1 MGELRTK
8 IVMNNIFYVYIY
20 LDPRKLGSFD
30 YGEFH
35 FDFEPFYVGKGCKEQ
50 WSSHL
55 KLAEIKIYKS
65 YKLNK
70 IRKIQSLGLQPKII
84 KYKDNLTEQEAFD
97 LEKKLIKAIG
107 RLDLG
112 LGPLVNLTDGGEGV
126 KGVIAWSTG
135 KTKGTHPGIARMS
148 EKLKVIKKGKLRGTK
163 EDTPWIARAA
173 EKRKGRTKET
183 YPGVERAAEKHRGRT
198 KENHTGVARMAEK
211 KKGRNKE
218 NDSSVASMSEKLRGR
233 TKETDPGYTKI
244 SKVLTGRTK
253 ETHIGV
259 ARQAEKMKE
268 QMKGNECS
276 VKTHDIIFVDG
287 TKQTIK
293 NLAKFCRETGFK
305 LGKDFK
311 EIRNG

>member
-1 MGELRTK
+1 MK
-8 IVMNNIFYVYIY
+8 NIFYTYVY
-20 LDPRKLGSFD
+20 LDSRKTGSFN

-35 FDFEPFYVGKGCKEQ
+35 FDYEPFYVGKGKKDQ

-65 YKLNK
+65 YRLNK
-70 IRKIQSLGLQPKII
+70 IRKIQSLGLEPIII
-84 KYKDNLTEQEAFD
+84 KYKDNLSEEAAFD

-112 LGPLVNLTDGGEGV
+112 HGPLTNLTDGGEGV
-126 KGVIAWSTG
+126 SGIIAWSTG
-135 KTKGTHPGIARMS
+135 KTKGTHPSIARMS

-163 EDTPWIARAA
+163 EGTLWIARMA
-173 EKRKGRTKET
+173 EKQRGRTKET
-183 YPGVERAAEKHRGRT
+183 HPGVARAAEKHRGRT
-198 KENHTGVARMAEK
+198 KENHAGVARMAEK

-218 NDSSVASMSEKLRGR
+218 NDSSVASMAEKLRGR
-233 TKETDPGYTKI
+233 TKETDPGYAKI

-268 QMKGNECS
+268 QMRGNECS

-293 NLAKFCRETGFK
+293 NLSKFCRETGFK

-311 EIRNG
+311 EVRNG